1 MEQFME
7 EKQRK
12 AEARKKALKEMLEGV
27 GMLLIGAVA
36 WLLSKDFTFVEGV
49 TTRSEGRTQAYLIAA
64 AAAMLIIGSVLLVL
78 GLVHLIR
85 PPKNGGNSKP
95 EP

>member
-27 GMLLIGAVA
+27 GMLLIGAVE
-36 WLLSKDFTFVEGV
+36 WLLSKAFTFG
-49 TTRSEGRTQAYLIAA
+49 
-64 AAAMLIIGSVLLVL
+64 
-78 GLVHLIR
+78 
-85 PPKNGGNSKP
+85 
-95 EP
+95 